1 MLKEVQLPFK
11 VGQSAEAQSF
21 ENGFRG
27 AWFRCKIKKINCR
40 RGHQNALLEYFDYPD
55 EKLTWTK
62 LYQYP
67 PYNVGKSKEK
77 KQLMLRPQYPLVKLE
92 NEVSDVSSISLA
104 TVVTDGNWQAGD
116 LVDWRANGCY
126 WSGHLTKLLGNSK
139 AELALTPPPVGEG
152 ALYEVSFKD
161 LRPSLEWSPDFG
173 WTVPTSQDGV
183 RRCAQLIQPVDQ
195 ACGRFLALEIH
206 SMSEGRTGSSSDLSF
221 STHSSANLSPADEK
235 RDFKTTDLAERLPI
249 IDLPK
254 EAAVNT
260 SKKVRRSE
268 ICSSSHTGDESA
280 KESILSDK
288 DSSSCIEV
296 DPAKTSAGPTEN
308 LNYSSCP
315 LKKFRT
321 SNGIQLHSMG
331 SDSTEAAIL
340 DLEELTNKIK
350 WLKGL
355 LEFGRP
361 MSNAARPSWKFV
373 DHHTSCGNK

>member
-1 MLKEVQLPFK
+1 MFI
-11 VGQSAEAQSF
+11 AAF
-21 ENGFRG
+21 
-27 AWFRCKIKKINCR
+27 
-40 RGHQNALLEYFDYPD
+40 
-55 EKLTWTK
+55 
-62 LYQYP
+62 
-67 PYNVGKSKEK
+67 
-77 KQLMLRPQYPLVKLE
+77 
-92 NEVSDVSSISLA
+92 
-104 TVVTDGNWQAGD
+104 
-116 LVDWRANGCY
+116 
-126 WSGHLTKLLGNSK
+126 
-139 AELALTPPPVGEG
+139 
-152 ALYEVSFKD
+152 
-161 LRPSLEWSPDFG
+161 
-173 WTVPTSQDGV
+173 
-183 RRCAQLIQPVDQ
+183 
-195 ACGRFLALEIH
+195 GRFPALEIH
-206 SMSEGRTGSSSDLSF
+206 SMSEGRPGSSSDLSL
-221 STHSSANLSPADEK
+221 STYSSANLSPASNDEK
-235 RDFKTTDLAERLPI
+235 RDFKTTDLAERPPV

-254 EAAVNT
+254 EAAMNT

-288 DSSSCIEV
+288 DFSSCIEV

-340 DLEELTNKIK
+340 DLEELANKIK